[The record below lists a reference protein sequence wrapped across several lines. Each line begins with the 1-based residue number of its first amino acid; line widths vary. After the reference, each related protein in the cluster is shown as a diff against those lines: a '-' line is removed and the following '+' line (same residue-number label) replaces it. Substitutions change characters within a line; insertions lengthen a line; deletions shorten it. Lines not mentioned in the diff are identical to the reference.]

1 MVKRRVTF
9 TYTPELIR
17 EPIIYSLSQQFN
29 ISTNINLAD
38 ITRDR
43 GWVVLEIEG
52 KEEDIEQALA
62 WATSRGLR
70 IEAADS
76 DTEPS

>member
-9 TYTPELIR
+9 TYTPELVR
-17 EPIIYSLSQQFN
+17 EPVIYSLSHQFN

-38 ITRDR
+38 ITLDT
-43 GWVVLEIEG
+43 GWVVLELEG

-70 IEAADS
+70 VDPADNDAA
-76 DTEPS
+76 EP

>member
-9 TYTPELIR
+9 TYTPELVR
-17 EPIIYSLSQQFN
+17 EPVVYSLSQQFN

-38 ITRDR
+38 ITRDK
-43 GWVVLEIEG
+43 GWVELEIEG
-52 KEEDIEQALA
+52 KEEDIAQALA

-70 IEAADS
+70 VDPADS
-76 DTEPS
+76 DAAEL